1 MARPRNRRRARRT
14 GGGLLRLELTAHQ
27 QLRKLAEDLRAQDKK
42 LPTQLRRELR
52 AAAKDAAKV
61 AKKSARALPSTRK
74 KRARKGAT
82 RRRLRQRLAASVQVQ
97 ASTKSGIRIVTKMPS
112 GEEMLPRGMDSAEAG
127 WKHPVFTEGAFDA
140 DTWVV
145 QPGSSWFREPI
156 AGEQEATQRRVR
168 KVMDAFARKIATKK
182 R

>member
-1 MARPRNRRRARRT
+1 MARPRRRRARRT
-14 GGGLLRLELTAHQ
+14 GGGLLRLELTSHQ
-27 QLRKLAEDLRAQDKK
+27 QLRKLAEELRAQDKK
-42 LPTQLRRELR
+42 LPGKLRRELR
-52 AAAKDAAKV
+52 GAAKEAAKV
-61 AKKSARALPSTRK
+61 AKKSARTLPSTRK

-82 RRRLRQRLAASVQVQ
+82 RKRLRQRLASSVQVQ
-97 ASTKSGIRIVTKMPS
+97 ASTKSGIRIVTKMPE

-127 WKHPVFTEGAFDA
+127 WKHPVFTGGSFDA

-156 AGEQEATQRRVR
+156 AGQQEATQKRV
-168 KVMDAFARKIATKK
+168 KAVMDDFARQVTKK